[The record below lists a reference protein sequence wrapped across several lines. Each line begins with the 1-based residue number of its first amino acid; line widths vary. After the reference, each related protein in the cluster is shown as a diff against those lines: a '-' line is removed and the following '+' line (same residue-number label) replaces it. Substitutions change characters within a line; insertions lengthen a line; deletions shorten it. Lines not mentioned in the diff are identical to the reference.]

1 MNCPPHRVVVVG
13 AGPAGLVTALE
24 LARHGVHVT
33 VLEAE
38 PDIPRNLRGSTFHPS
53 TLDMLE
59 HAFGA
64 ASTLRELGLEAPK
77 VQYRRHGRGP
87 IAEFDFGDIAD
98 LTAHPFRVQAEQ
110 YKLCDALYAQLT
122 ELEHVSVRFSA
133 RVERAG
139 QDPKGAFVQLSGG
152 ERIDADYVVGADGAN
167 SQVRRSS
174 GIEFEGFTW
183 PERFLVVSTP
193 TNFLDLI
200 ADLADVTYVADPE
213 QWYFLLRVPGLWRVM
228 FPIGSQETDEEALD
242 PAAVQTRLRRVH
254 DLGKDYE
261 IAHLTLYNVHQR
273 VASSYCDGRLLLVG
287 DAAHVNNPL
296 GGMGMNG
303 GIHDAFNLAGKLL
316 EVFDGAD
323 ERAALARYEEERR
336 GVALEYV
343 QRISIQNKRDLEAA
357 TSEAQAAF
365 ETRLNDAAT
374 DRTKRRELL
383 RRLSMLAS
391 LS

>member
-1 MNCPPHRVVVVG
+1 MIVVG

-24 LARHGVHVT
+24 LARHNVEVT

-59 HAFGA
+59 RAFGA
-64 ASTLRELGLEAPK
+64 ATALRTLGLEAAK

-98 LTAHPFRVQAEQ
+98 LTDHPFRVQAEQ
-110 YKLCDALYAQLT
+110 FKLCDTLYAQLKA
-122 ELEHVSVRFSA
+122 LEHADVRFSA
-133 RVERAG
+133 RVTDAG
-139 QDPKGAFVQLSGG
+139 QSAAAAFVHLASG
-152 ERIDADYVVGADGAN
+152 ERLEADYVVGGDGAN
-167 SQVRRSS
+167 SQVRKSS
-174 GIEFEGFTW
+174 GIGFEGFTW

-193 TNFLDLI
+193 TDFSTLI
-200 ADLADVTYVADPE
+200 CDLADVTYVADPE
-213 QWYFLLRVPGLWRVM
+213 QWYFLLRVPELWRVM
-228 FPIGSQETDEEALD
+228 FPIGSNEADDDAL
-242 PAAVQTRLRRVH
+242 AHSAVQDRMRRVY
-254 DLGKDYE
+254 DLKRDYE
-261 IAHLTLYNVHQR
+261 IAHLTLYKVHQR
-273 VASSYCDGRLLLVG
+273 VADRYCDGRLLLVG

-316 EVFDGAD
+316 EVFGGAD
-323 ERAALARYEEERR
+323 ANAALSRYEHERR

-343 QRISIQNKRDLEAA
+343 QRISIQNKHDLEAA
-357 TSEAQAAF
+357 TPQAQAAF
-365 ETRLNDAAT
+365 ETRLRSAAA
-374 DRTKRRELL
+374 DPAQRRELL

-391 LS
+391 LAPASR